1 MSSAAYE
8 AELVPDDRLRAC
20 LLAFACCTTLTG
32 TLLIILLPVMAPLK
46 AVLALAWLLAGV
58 AEVAAFRQ
66 GMSRI
71 DRIRIRSDGCV
82 LAVDRAGAL
91 RPLTLMPGSV
101 VLDRLAW
108 LRLRFED
115 GLRCGELLAGSGAEN
130 EQWRRLLVIWRQRR
144 LFGGTPVS

>member
-1 MSSAAYE
+1 MSSAVYE
-8 AELVPDDRLRAC
+8 AELTPDDRLRAG
-20 LLAFACCTTLTG
+20 LLAFACCS
-32 TLLIILLPVMAPLK
+32 LLAGAFLIFLLPVIALFK
-46 AVLALAWLLAGV
+46 AGFGLAWLFAGLA
-58 AEVAAFRQ
+58 EIAALGR

-71 DRIRIRSDGCV
+71 DRIRIRSDGSV
-82 LAVDRAGAL
+82 LAVDRTGAM
-91 RPLTLMPGSV
+91 RPLTLLPGSV

-115 GLRCGELLAGSGAEN
+115 GRRCGELLAGSASEN

>member
-8 AELVPDDRLRAC
+8 AELVPDDRLRAG
-20 LLAFACCTTLTG
+20 LLAFACCSLLAG
-32 TLLIILLPVMAPLK
+32 ALLIFLLPVMAALK
-46 AVLALAWLLAGV
+46 GALGLAWLLTGV
-58 AEVAAFRQ
+58 AELVALRH

-71 DRIRIRSDGCV
+71 DRIRIRSDGSV

-91 RPLTLMPGSV
+91 QPLTLMPGSI

-108 LRLRFED
+108 FRLRFED
-115 GLRCGELLAGSGAEN
+115 NLRCGELLAGNAAEN

-144 LFGGTPVS
+144 R